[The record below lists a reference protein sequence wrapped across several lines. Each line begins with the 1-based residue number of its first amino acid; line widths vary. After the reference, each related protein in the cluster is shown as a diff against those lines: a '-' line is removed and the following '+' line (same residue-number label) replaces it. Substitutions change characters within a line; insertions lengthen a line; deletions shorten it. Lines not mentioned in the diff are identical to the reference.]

1 MGAVILYLQNYYGL
15 WKTTKLLRKGLTNN
29 KMSDIMNTSNP
40 VLTDCPI
47 EKEEQEF
54 MRQSDKITALYC
66 RLSRDDELQGDSNS
80 IVNQKNILSKYAKDN
95 GFKNLQYFVDDGF
108 SGTNFNRPGWNDLIA
123 LVEENKVGA
132 IIVKDM
138 SRLGRDYLKV
148 GFYTE
153 VMFVEKNIRFIA
165 INNGIDSANQLDS
178 DFTPFLNIINEW
190 YAKDTSKKIR
200 AVMKAKGESG
210 KHLTTRPPFG
220 YMKSPDDKTKWI
232 VDEEAAQTVKKFFA
246 LCLEGYGTS
255 QIARI
260 LKDKKILTPFSYWN
274 SKGQSFKSSENPY
287 NWSADTIAGI
297 IEKKEYLGHT
307 VNFKTYKQS
316 YKSKKKCTNPEE
328 KQLIFENTHEAIID
342 VDTWE
347 RVQELRKNKRRPT
360 RTGKSNMFSGIAYCA
375 DCGQKLYYCT
385 SKYFES
391 RQDHFVCSTS
401 RKGKEKCSTHFIR
414 TVVLEKGVL
423 AHLKYVIGTIASYEN
438 QFRKVLGGKQK
449 TEVKKELNA
458 KKKLLLKS
466 ESRIKELDLLFQRI
480 YEDNVSKKISDER
493 FEMLSVNYEN
503 EQAELKQIIERL
515 SAEISETEEQSDNV
529 ERFISKVH
537 KYFDLQE
544 LTPSVLNDMVKR
556 VYVHAPQKIDGKRTQ
571 EIDIVYDLV
580 GILPLSLLNGH
591 EETA

>member
-1 MGAVILYLQNYYGL
+1 M
-15 WKTTKLLRKGLTNN
+15 TKAIRKGLTNN
-29 KMSDIMNTSNP
+29 KMSVIINTSNP

-47 EKEEQEF
+47 EKEEQKF

-80 IVNQKNILSKYAKDN
+80 IVNQKNILSKYAKEN

-108 SGTNFNRPGWNDLIA
+108 SGTNFNRPSWNDLIA
-123 LVEENKVGA
+123 LVEENKVGT

-165 INNGIDSANQLDS
+165 INNGIDSANQTDS
-178 DFTPFLNIINEW
+178 DFTSFLNIINEW
-190 YAKDTSKKIR
+190 FAKDTSKKIR

-232 VDEEAAQTVKKFFA
+232 VDDEAAQIVKKIFD

-342 VDTWE
+342 IDTWE

-360 RTGKSNMFSGIAYCA
+360 RTGKSNMFSGIVYCA
-375 DCGQKLYYCT
+375 DCRQKLYYCT

-391 RQDHFVCSTS
+391 RQDHFVCSNS
-401 RKGKEKCSTHFIR
+401 RKGKEECSTHFIR
-414 TVVLEKGVL
+414 ATILEQGVLE
-423 AHLKYVIGTIASYEN
+423 HLKYVIGTVASYEN
-438 QFRKVLGGKQK
+438 QFRKVLCAKQK
-449 TEVKKELNA
+449 TEVKKELNT

-466 ESRIKELDLLFQRI
+466 ESRTKELDLLFQRI
-480 YEDNVSKKISDER
+480 YEDNVSGKISDER

-503 EQAELKQIIERL
+503 EQAELKSLIENL
-515 SAEISETEEQSDNV
+515 SAEISETEEQSDKV

-537 KYFDLQE
+537 KYLDLQE

-556 VYVHAPQKIDGKRTQ
+556 VYVHAPQVIDGKRTQ

-580 GILPLSLLNGH
+580 GILPKSLFKH

>member
-1 MGAVILYLQNYYGL
+1 
-15 WKTTKLLRKGLTNN
+15 
-29 KMSDIMNTSNP
+29 MNTSNP

-80 IVNQKNILSKYAKDN
+80 IVNQKNILSKYAKEN

-108 SGTNFNRPGWNDLIA
+108 SGTNFNRPSWNDLIE
-123 LVEENKVGA
+123 LVEDNKVGT

-165 INNGIDSANQLDS
+165 INNGIDSANQTDS

-190 YAKDTSKKIR
+190 YAKDTSKKIK

-210 KHLTTRPPFG
+210 KTLTTIPPFG
-220 YMKSPDDKTKWI
+220 YMKNPDDKTKWI
-232 VDEEAAQTVKKFFA
+232 VDVPAAETVRKVFN
-246 LCLEGYGTS
+246 LCMNGYGPT
-255 QIARI
+255 QIA
-260 LKDKKILTPFSYWN
+260 KILREKKVLTPAAYW
-274 SKGQSFKSSENPY
+274 QSIGRTTNLPTPENPY
-287 NWSADTIAGI
+287 RWVADTISTML
-297 IEKKEYLGHT
+297 EKKEYLGHT

-316 YKSKKKCTNPEE
+316 YKSKKKLHNPEE

-401 RKGKEKCSTHFIR
+401 RKGKENCSTHFIR
-414 TVVLEKGVL
+414 ATILEQGVL
-423 AHLKYVIGTIASYEN
+423 AHLKYVIGTVASYEN
-438 QFRKVLGGKQK
+438 QFRKVLGAKQK
-449 TEVKKELNA
+449 ADVKKELSA
-458 KKKLLLKS
+458 KKKLLSKS

-480 YEDNVSKKISDER
+480 YEDNVSRKISDER
-493 FEMLSVNYEN
+493 FEMLSANYET
-503 EQAELKQIIERL
+503 EQAELKQIIEKL
-515 SAEISETEEQSDNV
+515 SAEISETEEQYDNV

-556 VYVHAPQKIDGKRTQ
+556 VYVHAPQTIDGKRIQ

>member
-1 MGAVILYLQNYYGL
+1 MTKVI
-15 WKTTKLLRKGLTNN
+15 RKGLTNN

-40 VLTDCPI
+40 VLIDCPI
-47 EKEEQEF
+47 EKEEQNF

-95 GFKNLQYFVDDGF
+95 GFKNIQYIVDDGC

-123 LVEENKVGA
+123 LVEENKVGT

-165 INNGIDSANQLDS
+165 INNGIDSENQTDS

-190 YAKDTSKKIR
+190 YAKDTSKKIK

-210 KHLTTRPPFG
+210 KNLTTIPPFG
-220 YMKSPDDKTKWI
+220 YMKNPDDKTKWI
-232 VDEEAAQTVKKFFA
+232 VDEPAAETVRKVFN
-246 LCLEGYGTS
+246 LCMNGYGPS
-255 QIARI
+255 QIA
-260 LKDKKILTPFSYWN
+260 KKLREEKVLTPAAYW
-274 SKGQSFKSSENPY
+274 QSIGRTTNLPTPENPY
-287 NWSADTIAGI
+287 RWVADTISTLL
-297 IEKKEYLGHT
+297 EKKEYLGHT

-316 YKSKKKCTNPEE
+316 YKSKKKLHNPEE

-385 SKYFES
+385 SKYFER

-401 RKGKEKCSTHFIR
+401 RKGKGNCSTHFIR
-414 TVVLEKGVL
+414 ATILEQGVL
-423 AHLKYVIGTIASYEN
+423 AHLKYVIETVASYEN
-438 QFRKVLGGKQK
+438 QFRKVLGAKQK
-449 TEVKKELNA
+449 AELKKELNT
-458 KKKLLLKS
+458 KKKLLSKS

-480 YEDNVSKKISDER
+480 YEDNVSGKISDER
-493 FEMLSVNYEN
+493 FAMLSANYEI
-503 EQAELKQIIERL
+503 EQAELKQIIEKL

-556 VYVHAPQKIDGKRTQ
+556 VYVHAPKVIDGKRTQ

-580 GILPLSLLNGH
+580 GLLPQSLFKH

>member
-1 MGAVILYLQNYYGL
+1 
-15 WKTTKLLRKGLTNN
+15 
-29 KMSDIMNTSNP
+29 MSDIISISNP
-40 VLTDCPI
+40 VLTDCLI
-47 EKEEQEF
+47 EKEEQII
-54 MRQSDKITALYC
+54 MKQSDKITALYC

-80 IVNQKNILSKYAKDN
+80 IVNQKNILSKYAKEN
-95 GFKNLQYFVDDGF
+95 GFKNIQYIVDDGY

-123 LVEENKVGA
+123 LVEDNKVGA

-165 INNGIDSANQLDS
+165 INNGIDSANQNDS

-220 YMKSPDDKTKWI
+220 YTKNPDDKTKWI
-232 VDEEAAQTVKKFFA
+232 VDDEAAQIVKKIFA

-260 LKDKKILTPFSYWN
+260 LKEEKILTPFSYWN
-274 SKGQSFKSSENPY
+274 SKGQAFKCSENPY

-401 RKGKEKCSTHFIR
+401 RKGKGECSTHFIR
-414 TVVLEKGVL
+414 ATILEQGVL
-423 AHLKYVIGTIASYEN
+423 AHLKYVIGTVASYEN
-438 QFRKVLGGKQK
+438 QFRKVLGAKQK
-449 TEVKKELNA
+449 SEVKKELSA
-458 KKKLLLKS
+458 KKKLLSKS
-466 ESRIKELDLLFQRI
+466 ESRIKELDVLFQRI
-480 YEDNVSKKISDER
+480 YEDNVSGKITDER
-493 FEMLSVNYEN
+493 FETLSETYEK
-503 EQAELKQIIERL
+503 EQAELKQIIEKL
-515 SAEISETEEQSDNV
+515 SSEISKTEEQSDNV

-544 LTPSVLNDMVKR
+544 LTPSILNDMVKR
-556 VYVHAPQKIDGKRTQ
+556 VYVHTPQTIDGKRTQ

-580 GILPLSLLNGH
+580 GILPQSLLNRH

>member
-1 MGAVILYLQNYYGL
+1 
-15 WKTTKLLRKGLTNN
+15 
-29 KMSDIMNTSNP
+29 
-40 VLTDCPI
+40 
-47 EKEEQEF
+47 

-66 RLSRDDELQGDSNS
+66 CLSRDDELQGDSNS
-80 IVNQKNILSKYAKDN
+80 IVNQKNILSKYAKEN

-108 SGTNFNRPGWNDLIA
+108 SGTNFNRPSWNDLIA
-123 LVEENKVGA
+123 LIEENKVGT

-165 INNGIDSANQLDS
+165 INNGIDSANQTDS
-178 DFTPFLNIINEW
+178 DFTSFLNIINEW
-190 YAKDTSKKIR
+190 FAKDTSKKIR

-232 VDEEAAQTVKKFFA
+232 VDDEAAQIVKKIFD

-342 VDTWE
+342 IDTWE

-360 RTGKSNMFSGIAYCA
+360 RTGKSNMFSGIVYCA
-375 DCGQKLYYCT
+375 DCRQKLYYCT

-391 RQDHFVCSTS
+391 RQDHFVCSNS
-401 RKGKEKCSTHFIR
+401 RKGKEECSTHFIR
-414 TVVLEKGVL
+414 ATILEQGVLE
-423 AHLKYVIGTIASYEN
+423 HLKYVIGTVASYEN
-438 QFRKVLGGKQK
+438 QFRKVLCAKQK
-449 TEVKKELNA
+449 TEVKKELNT

-466 ESRIKELDLLFQRI
+466 KSRTKELDLLFQRI
-480 YEDNVSKKISDER
+480 YEDNVSGKISDER

-503 EQAELKQIIERL
+503 EQAELKSLIENL
-515 SAEISETEEQSDNV
+515 SAEISETEEQSDKV

-537 KYFDLQE
+537 KYLDLQE

-556 VYVHAPQKIDGKRTQ
+556 VYVHAPQVIDGKRTQ

-580 GILPLSLLNGH
+580 GILPKSLFKH

>member
-1 MGAVILYLQNYYGL
+1 
-15 WKTTKLLRKGLTNN
+15 
-29 KMSDIMNTSNP
+29 MNTSNP

-47 EKEEQEF
+47 EKEEQNF

-95 GFKNLQYFVDDGF
+95 GFKNIQYIVDDGY

-123 LVEENKVGA
+123 LVEENKVGT

-165 INNGIDSANQLDS
+165 INNGIDSANQTNS

-190 YAKDTSKKIR
+190 YAKDTSKKIK

-210 KHLTTRPPFG
+210 KTLTTIPPFG

-232 VDEEAAQTVKKFFA
+232 VDEPAAEIVRKIFN
-246 LCLEGYGTS
+246 LCMNGYGPS
-255 QIARI
+255 QIAKR
-260 LKDKKILTPFSYWN
+260 LREEKVLTPAAYW
-274 SKGQSFKSSENPY
+274 QSIGRTTNLPTPENPY
-287 NWSADTIAGI
+287 RWVADTISTML
-297 IEKKEYLGHT
+297 EKKEYLGHT

-316 YKSKKKCTNPEE
+316 YKSKKKLHNPEE
-328 KQLIFENTHEAIID
+328 KQLIFENTHEAIVD

-360 RTGKSNMFSGIAYCA
+360 RTGKTNMFSGIAYCA

-401 RKGKEKCSTHFIR
+401 RKGKKECSTHFIR
-414 TVVLEKGVL
+414 ATILEQGVL
-423 AHLKYVIGTIASYEN
+423 AHLKYVIGTVASYEN
-438 QFRKVLGGKQK
+438 QFRKVLGAKQK
-449 TEVKKELNA
+449 AEVKKELSA
-458 KKKLLLKS
+458 KKKLLSKS
-466 ESRIKELDLLFQRI
+466 ESRIQELDLLFQRI

-493 FEMLSVNYEN
+493 FEMLSENYEK
-503 EQAELKQIIERL
+503 EQAELKQIIEKL
-515 SAEISETEEQSDNV
+515 STEISETEEQSDNV

-556 VYVHAPQKIDGKRTQ
+556 VYVHAPQTVDGKRTQ

-580 GILPLSLLNGH
+580 GILPQSLFKH

>member
-1 MGAVILYLQNYYGL
+1 M
-15 WKTTKLLRKGLTNN
+15 TKLIRKGLTNN
-29 KMSDIMNTSNP
+29 KMSDIISISNP

-54 MRQSDKITALYC
+54 MRRSDKITALYC

-95 GFKNLQYFVDDGF
+95 GFKNLQFFVDDGF
-108 SGTNFNRPGWNDLIA
+108 SGTNFNRPSWNDLISLA
-123 LVEENKVGA
+123 EDNKVGA

-165 INNGIDSANQLDS
+165 INNGIDSANQTDS

-210 KHLTTRPPFG
+210 KHLTTRPPYG
-220 YMKSPDDKTKWI
+220 YTKSPDDKTKWI
-232 VDEEAAQTVKKFFA
+232 VDDEAAQVVKKIFS

-260 LKDKKILTPFSYWN
+260 LKDEKILTPFSYWN
-274 SKGQSFKSSENPY
+274 NKGQAFKMSENPY

-328 KQLIFENTHEAIID
+328 HS
-342 VDTWE
+342 
-347 RVQELRKNKRRPT
+347 R
-360 RTGKSNMFSGIAYCA
+360 A
-375 DCGQKLYYCT
+375 DY
-385 SKYFES
+385 
-391 RQDHFVCSTS
+391 
-401 RKGKEKCSTHFIR
+401 
-414 TVVLEKGVL
+414 
-423 AHLKYVIGTIASYEN
+423 
-438 QFRKVLGGKQK
+438 
-449 TEVKKELNA
+449 
-458 KKKLLLKS
+458 
-466 ESRIKELDLLFQRI
+466 
-480 YEDNVSKKISDER
+480 
-493 FEMLSVNYEN
+493 
-503 EQAELKQIIERL
+503 
-515 SAEISETEEQSDNV
+515 
-529 ERFISKVH
+529 
-537 KYFDLQE
+537 
-544 LTPSVLNDMVKR
+544 
-556 VYVHAPQKIDGKRTQ
+556 
-571 EIDIVYDLV
+571 
-580 GILPLSLLNGH
+580 
-591 EETA
+591 

>member
-1 MGAVILYLQNYYGL
+1 M
-15 WKTTKLLRKGLTNN
+15 TKAIRKGLTNN

-80 IVNQKNILSKYAKDN
+80 IVNQKNILSKYAKEN

-108 SGTNFNRPGWNDLIA
+108 SGTNFNRPSWNDLIA
-123 LVEENKVGA
+123 LVEDNKVGA

-165 INNGIDSANQLDS
+165 INNGIDSANQTDS

-232 VDEEAAQTVKKFFA
+232 VDDEAAQIVKKIFA

-260 LKDKKILTPFSYWN
+260 LKDEKILTPFSYWN
-274 SKGQSFKSSENPY
+274 SKGQAFKSSEKPY

-316 YKSKKKCTNPEE
+316 YKSKKKCSNPEE
-328 KQLIFENTHEAIID
+328 KHLIFENTHEAIID
-342 VDTWE
+342 IDTWE
-347 RVQELRKNKRRPT
+347 RVQALRKNKRRPT
-360 RTGKSNMFSGIAYCA
+360 RTGKSNMFSGIVYCA
-375 DCGQKLYYCT
+375 DCGKKLYYCT

-401 RKGKEKCSTHFIR
+401 RKGKEECSTHFIR
-414 TVVLEKGVL
+414 ATILEQGVL
-423 AHLKYVIGTIASYEN
+423 AHLKYVIGTVASYEN
-438 QFRKVLGGKQK
+438 QFRKVLGAKQK
-449 TEVKKELNA
+449 AEVKKGLSA
-458 KKKLLLKS
+458 KKKLLSKS
-466 ESRIKELDLLFQRI
+466 GSRIKELDLLFQRI
-480 YEDNVSKKISDER
+480 YEDNVSGKISDER
-493 FEMLSVNYEN
+493 FEMLSANYEN
-503 EQAELKQIIERL
+503 EQAELKQIIEKL

-537 KYFDLQE
+537 KYFDLQK

-580 GILPLSLLNGH
+580 GILPQSLFNN

>member
-1 MGAVILYLQNYYGL
+1 MT
-15 WKTTKLLRKGLTNN
+15 KTIRKGLTNN
-29 KMSDIMNTSNP
+29 KMSDIMNLSNP

-47 EKEEQEF
+47 EKEEQNF

-80 IVNQKNILSKYAKDN
+80 IVNQKNILSKYAKEN
-95 GFKNLQYFVDDGF
+95 GFKNIQFIVDDGF
-108 SGTNFNRPGWNDLIA
+108 SGTNFNRPGWNELLGLI
-123 LVEENKVGA
+123 EDNKVGA

-165 INNGIDSANQLDS
+165 INNGIDSANQADS

-190 YAKDTSKKIR
+190 YAKDTSKKIK

-210 KHLTTRPPFG
+210 KTLTTIPPFG

-232 VDEEAAQTVKKFFA
+232 VDEPAAETVKKIFN
-246 LCLEGYGTS
+246 LCMNGYGPS
-255 QIARI
+255 QIAKI
-260 LKDKKILTPFSYWN
+260 LNNEKILTPAAYW
-274 SKGQSFKSSENPY
+274 QSIGRTTNLPTPENPY
-287 NWSADTIAGI
+287 RWVADTISTML
-297 IEKKEYLGHT
+297 EKKEYLGHT

-316 YKSKKKCTNPEE
+316 YKSKKKLHNPEE
-328 KQLIFENTHEAIID
+328 KQLVFENTHEAIID
-342 VDTWE
+342 IDTWN

-401 RKGKEKCSTHFIR
+401 RKGKEECSTHFIR
-414 TVVLEKGVL
+414 ATILEQGVL
-423 AHLKYVIGTIASYEN
+423 AHLKYVISVVENYEN
-438 QFRKVLGGKQK
+438 QFRKVLGTKQK
-449 TEVKKELNA
+449 AEVKKELNA
-458 KKKLLLKS
+458 KKKLLSKS
-466 ESRIKELDLLFQRI
+466 ESRMKELDLLFQRI
-480 YEDNVSKKISDER
+480 YEDNVSGKISDER
-493 FEMLSVNYEN
+493 FEMLSANYES
-503 EQAELKQIIERL
+503 EQAELKQTIKKL
-515 SAEISETEEQSDNV
+515 SAEISETEEQADNV

-544 LTPSVLNDMVKR
+544 LTPSILNDLVKR
-556 VYVHAPQKIDGKRTQ
+556 VYVHAPQTIDGKRTQ
-571 EIDIVYDLV
+571 EIEIVYDIV
-580 GILPLSLLNGH
+580 GILPLSLFKH